1 MADFHFQNPQ
11 IWFHGK
17 SEEQKT
23 LEISTQWQDT
33 SMVGTFKTWVTKNW
47 TFILSDRAKKSY
59 ISTRST
65 LTPQGSVASSRVC
78 SITWLIVSLSESIS
92 ARCLVPRTF
101 LKVVAARRWVE
112 WLKMTK
118 NRPSYLTFYAAIV
131 RRVRYLKKGFF
142 SQKRREASSTNTEN
156 VLAGYR
162 ETGLES
168 IDGRNNLRNNKSTT
182 WHASCYHAGYVYS
195 APNLDDPMFQS
206 SIIVLIVIQTMTI
219 LDPQDFRG

>member
-1 MADFHFQNPQ
+1 
-11 IWFHGK
+11 
-17 SEEQKT
+17 
-23 LEISTQWQDT
+23 
-33 SMVGTFKTWVTKNW
+33 MVGTFKTWVTKNW

-156 VLAGYR
+156 VLACYR

-195 APNLDDPMFQS
+195 APNLDDPMF
-206 SIIVLIVIQTMTI
+206 
-219 LDPQDFRG
+219 